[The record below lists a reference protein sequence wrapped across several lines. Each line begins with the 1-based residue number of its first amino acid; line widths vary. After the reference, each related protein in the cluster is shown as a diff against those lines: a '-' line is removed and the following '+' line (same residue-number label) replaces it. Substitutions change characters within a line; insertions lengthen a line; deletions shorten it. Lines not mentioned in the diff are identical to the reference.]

1 MDTLKEI
8 LLMLFTL
15 MRKNPKV
22 DKIVYGISDGMLAHD
37 EQIIINNT
45 TDSIVAEVHI
55 YEPFEHKIY
64 PFTIEEATWN
74 KFIHELF
81 NKYHFLWWSRERFSD
96 VGDNWTYDDMSYYV
110 DITFS
115 NGYIVHHT
123 GCFQSK
129 GNQLLRDL
137 FVEHFGLWHH
147 RCYEDK

>member
-1 MDTLKEI
+1 MIERLQIQRRGVVPLK
-8 LLMLFTL
+8 
-15 MRKNPKV
+15 
-22 DKIVYGISDGMLAHD
+22 LARGHFATNHSH
-37 EQIIINNT
+37 IN
-45 TDSIVAEVHI
+45 
-55 YEPFEHKIY
+55 
-64 PFTIEEATWN
+64 
-74 KFIHELF
+74 
-81 NKYHFLWWSRERFSD
+81 
-96 VGDNWTYDDMSYYV
+96 YYV